1 MFIKEC
7 KMYGTG
13 GRGVSQLNSL
23 RGQQGDLTRNMEK
36 RASRLWRGSHVH
48 RESTDL
54 IEKEIELHG
63 EFSFYFLN

>member
-1 MFIKEC
+1 M
-7 KMYGTG
+7 
-13 GRGVSQLNSL
+13 SQLNSL
-23 RGQQGDLTRNMEK
+23 REQQGDLPRNMKK